1 MSTVTNNKHANYKR
15 KQADRTS
22 PGAVDWGMF
31 CFLQRTEYVSNK
43 LTSWFWHEIQSPS
56 RTDPRYDWSKAEV

>member
-22 PGAVDWGMF
+22 AGAVDWGRF
-31 CFLQRTEYVSNK
+31 SATHRVCVKQVDIVI
-43 LTSWFWHEIQSPS
+43 LTW
-56 RTDPRYDWSKAEV
+56 DSKP